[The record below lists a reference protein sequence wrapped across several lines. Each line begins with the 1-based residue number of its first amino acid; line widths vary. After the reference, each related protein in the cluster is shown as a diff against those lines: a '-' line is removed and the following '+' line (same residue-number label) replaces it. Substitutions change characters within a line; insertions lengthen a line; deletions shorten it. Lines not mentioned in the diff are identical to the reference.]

1 MYYIGIDLGTSA
13 VKLLLMDGAGEVTR
27 IVSRTYPLHFPQPGW
42 SEQDPQDWY
51 DQTAA
56 GLHELLEG
64 IDPAEIGAVSFA
76 GQMHGLVALDEYDQL
91 LRPAILWNDGRTG
104 IQTEYL
110 NQTIGKSALVGYTSN
125 IAFAG
130 FTAPKLL
137 WMREHEPELFA
148 RIDKIMLPK
157 DYLLYRFTGIHAT
170 DYSDASGT
178 LLLDVPRKCW
188 SRDMLRLCD
197 LREDVLPQLYE
208 SWEQV
213 GVLTDEASRATGL
226 AAGTPVIAGA
236 ADNAAAAVG
245 TGTIGAGSCNVS
257 LGTSGTLF
265 VCGDSFQAR
274 PEISLHHFVHA
285 DGGYHLLGCMLSAAS
300 CNQWWCD
307 DILGTSDYVA
317 ESSGISRL
325 GENPVFFA
333 PYLTGERCPH
343 NDPDVRGCFLGLSRD
358 TSRAQMTQA
367 VYEGVAFGLRECLDD
382 ARQLGA
388 KVESATICGGGA
400 KSSIWR
406 TITANIL
413 DLPLT
418 TVVCEEGPGYGAAI
432 LAAVGCGAFDSVADA
447 TKQLIR
453 SKDQILPD
461 PDLVSKYEE
470 RYEKYRKIYPAIR
483 NLF

>member
-1 MYYIGIDLGTSA
+1 
-13 VKLLLMDGAGEVTR
+13 
-27 IVSRTYPLHFPQPGW
+27 
-42 SEQDPQDWY
+42 
-51 DQTAA
+51 
-56 GLHELLEG
+56 
-64 IDPAEIGAVSFA
+64 
-76 GQMHGLVALDEYDQL
+76 
-91 LRPAILWNDGRTG
+91 
-104 IQTEYL
+104 
-110 NQTIGKSALVGYTSN
+110 
-125 IAFAG
+125 
-130 FTAPKLL
+130 
-137 WMREHEPELFA
+137 MREHEPELFA

-307 DILGTSDYVA
+307 DILGTSDYDA

-400 KSSIWR
+400 KSRLWR

-447 TKQLIR
+447 TKKLIR
-453 SKDQILPD
+453 NKDQVLPD
-461 PDLVSKYEE
+461 PALVSRYEE
-470 RYEKYRKIYPAIR
+470 RYEKFKKIYPAIR
-483 NLF
+483 DLF